1 MAITHDTDTRKAEED
16 GPKYHSC
23 GSSAC
28 RSGECGLFCACS
40 CHYVRMTPP
49 AAEGPPGTPPHSQIS
64 LQAIKLTSKNYKT
77 HDVLQQISDMSTW
90 HYGMVPEPSRK
101 AIVKARELT
110 MALGALHPDGPDTT
124 ILVPSV
130 QGGVAMTFVRE
141 GRDISVVSLND
152 QTLLVVLGT
161 CWSGTLR
168 SWEMSAEES
177 AKVVAQI
184 REIFSKAEE
193 YDKATGEDQ
202 PE

>member
-1 MAITHDTDTRKAEED
+1 MAITQDTDTRRTEED
-16 GPKYHSC
+16 GPKYHTC
-23 GSSAC
+23 GSSEC
-28 RSGECGLFCACS
+28 RTGECGLFCACA
-40 CHYVRMTPP
+40 CHYVRMRPRP
-49 AAEGPPGTPPHSQIS
+49 FDGPTGTPPQSQIS
-64 LQAIKLTSKNYKT
+64 LQAIQLTSDHYKT

-90 HYGMVPEPSRK
+90 HYGMVPEPNKK
-101 AIVKARELT
+101 AIVKAREIA
-110 MALGALHPDGPDTT
+110 MGVGVLHPAGPDTT

-161 CWSGTLR
+161 CWFGTLR